1 MVERR
6 EDLAL
11 ELQPALNVARQQA
24 APHQLDRDLLL
35 ELLVG
40 ALREEHLAHAAAA
53 EAAHDAIRTDAL
65 AGEVDRC
72 FLVRCSGAHGAVV
85 AEPLL
90 ARFEL
95 VHCARVQ
102 IAVAGARLAN
112 EAQPLVRRQGLRL
125 FEELLQGLGR
135 HCAHLK
141 ARCVACPSVEL
152 NRRALAGAA
161 LGARSATLEF
171 RHAPSDPF
179 HDRNP
184 CAKDCSA
191 AAARIDHQGLITI
204 L

>member
-11 ELQPALNVARQQA
+11 ELQPTLNIARQQA
-24 APHQLDRDLLL
+24 ASHQLDRHLLL

-40 ALREEHLAHAAAA
+40 ALREEDLAHAAAA

-72 FLVRCSGAHGAVV
+72 FLRMLRRHGAVV

-90 ARFEL
+90 TRFEL
-95 VHCARVQ
+95 VHRARVQ

-125 FEELLQGLGR
+125 VEELLQGLGR
-135 HCAHLK
+135 HCA
-141 ARCVACPSVEL
+141 AS
-152 NRRALAGAA
+152 
-161 LGARSATLEF
+161 
-171 RHAPSDPF
+171 
-179 HDRNP
+179 
-184 CAKDCSA
+184 
-191 AAARIDHQGLITI
+191 
-204 L
+204 